1 MRHRKLHA
9 SVAQHRFYWCDR
21 PIIHCLSPVSYPR
34 FLQFNNYL
42 LSLTDESK
50 SPIHLI
56 VNNMVLI
63 KVVEGSVPFPHPSFP
78 EDSIPQTAYRILG
91 DLSAG
96 KPLVALHG
104 GPGIPH
110 VYLAPLFTYYHK
122 QTRTPVI
129 LYDQIGCGKSTHYP
143 EKQGDESFWTVS
155 LFVSELENLLA
166 RLGVDKFDLYGHS
179 WGGMLAAVIATE
191 SASPVLAP
199 RIEKLIL
206 ASSPASMKLWE
217 TAQRNWLKE
226 MPKAV
231 RQAIEK
237 AEKDGDYESEEY
249 KAAVMEYY
257 KVHMCRIWP
266 FPKALADAF
275 DELEKDPT
283 VYSTM
288 NGPSEITVVGNLK
301 SESCFSAQ
309 PPIRRA
315 YSLH

>member
-1 MRHRKLHA
+1 
-9 SVAQHRFYWCDR
+9 
-21 PIIHCLSPVSYPR
+21 
-34 FLQFNNYL
+34 
-42 LSLTDESK
+42 
-50 SPIHLI
+50 
-56 VNNMVLI
+56 MVLI
-63 KVVEGSVPFPHPSFP
+63 KVVEGSVPFLHPSFP
-78 EDSIPQTAYRILG
+78 EDSNPQTAYRILG

-110 VYLAPLFTYYHK
+110 VYLSPLFTYYHK
-122 QTRTPVI
+122 QTKTPVI

-143 EKQGDESFWTVS
+143 EKQGNESFWTVS

-199 RIEKLIL
+199 KIEKLIL

-226 MPKAV
+226 MPKTV

-249 KAAVMEYY
+249 QAAVMEYY

-301 SESCFSAQ
+301 SYDWSEKCKEIKVPTLVIHGEFDEASYLVVE
-309 PPIRRA
+309 PLVKNIRNSKWITISNGA
-315 YSLH
+315 HIVHLEQLEKYSWFLEKFLHG